1 MNIAMILMTNKTLLS
16 TTCSLVDQ
24 HERLHCINN
33 PKTGKEGGGGFVL
46 KRYFRMLKALWH
58 TKSMRKNS
66 NKINAL
72 TCDDGEL

>member
-24 HERLHCINN
+24 HKRLHKQ
-33 PKTGKEGGGGFVL
+33 PGDGERGGGGVFVL